1 MALRQNENTLKILKK
16 ELQKEV
22 RKSPTDMDQHR
33 VVDILKQ
40 LSEVPMNKELLSTT
54 KIGKVVNK
62 LRKNASSEEISNLS
76 TNIVTKW
83 KTIALKEISSNSN
96 GGSNSSS
103 SSSTSSKIKV
113 EAEVKASSTQKPAEP
128 TKPTIKFPVYQDKAK
143 YVPESVDRDRIQI
156 ERSSNSKG
164 PVIYW
169 MSRDQRFFDNWA
181 LLHAQE
187 EAKKRDA
194 PLAVVFSLVPKF
206 LQASI
211 RMYGFMLD
219 GLKDVQESC
228 LAHNI
233 PFHLLVGY
241 PQDTLPKFVEKYKIS
256 LIVTDMSPLRTGI
269 EWRNQVCDDLVHTD
283 CGFHIVDA
291 HNICP
296 VWTVSDKVEYG
307 ARTLRIKINKVL
319 DEYLTG
325 FPLVQP
331 QSAELTISVYGK
343 NWKNLLTTNID
354 WEQVKSELEVD
365 RSVREVTWC
374 VGGENAAR
382 QNLNQFLSKR
392 LKDYEKRNDPTIN
405 GLSNMSPWLHFG
417 NIASQRCVLEAKKF
431 SRSNNEAVKSFVE
444 EIVVRKELSDNFC
457 YYNPNGYDKLDGLY
471 PSYDNNS
478 WAQMTLQDHENDR
491 RDYTYTRKQFEAGKT
506 HEKLW
511 NAAQLEMVYFGK
523 MHGFMRMYW
532 AKKILEWSKSP
543 TEALETAIY
552 LNDKYSLDGR
562 DPNGYAGCAWAIA
575 GLHDQGWR
583 ERPVFG
589 KIRYMNHAG
598 CKRKFDVEKYV
609 RNVQKLAK
617 RFAKLK

>member
-1 MALRQNENTLKILKK
+1 M
-16 ELQKEV
+16 
-22 RKSPTDMDQHR
+22 
-33 VVDILKQ
+33 
-40 LSEVPMNKELLSTT
+40 
-54 KIGKVVNK
+54 
-62 LRKNASSEEISNLS
+62 
-76 TNIVTKW
+76 
-83 KTIALKEISSNSN
+83 
-96 GGSNSSS
+96 
-103 SSSTSSKIKV
+103 
-113 EAEVKASSTQKPAEP
+113 
-128 TKPTIKFPVYQDKAK
+128 
-143 YVPESVDRDRIQI
+143 
-156 ERSSNSKG
+156 
-164 PVIYW
+164 
-169 MSRDQRFFDNWA
+169 
-181 LLHAQE
+181 
-187 EAKKRDA
+187 

-228 LAHNI
+228 LEHNI
-233 PFHLLVGY
+233 PFHLLIGY
-241 PQDTLPKFVEKYKIS
+241 PQDTLPKFVEKYKVS
-256 LIVTDMSPLRTGI
+256 LIVTDMSPLRTGV
-269 EWRNQVCDDLVHTD
+269 EWRNQVCDELLHTD
-283 CGFHIVDA
+283 CGFHVVDA

-296 VWTVSDKVEYG
+296 VWTISDKVEYG
-307 ARTLRIKINKVL
+307 ARTLRTKINKVL
-319 DEYLTG
+319 EEYLTG

-331 QSAELTISVYGK
+331 QSSELTVLIYGK

-354 WEQVKSELEVD
+354 WEQVKSSLEVD

-382 QNLNQFLSKR
+382 QNLNQFLSRR
-392 LKDYEKRNDPTIN
+392 LNDYERRNDPTVN

-444 EIVVRKELSDNFC
+444 EIVIRKELSDNFC
-457 YYNPNGYDKLDGLY
+457 YYNPNGYDNLDGLY

-478 WAQMTLQDHENDR
+478 WAQRTLQDHENDR

-543 TEALETAIY
+543 KEALETAIY

-598 CKRKFDVEKYV
+598 CKRKFNVEKYV
-609 RNVQKLAK
+609 GNVQKLVR
-617 RFAKLK
+617 RFAK

>member
-1 MALRQNENTLKILKK
+1 
-16 ELQKEV
+16 
-22 RKSPTDMDQHR
+22 
-33 VVDILKQ
+33 
-40 LSEVPMNKELLSTT
+40 
-54 KIGKVVNK
+54 
-62 LRKNASSEEISNLS
+62 
-76 TNIVTKW
+76 
-83 KTIALKEISSNSN
+83 
-96 GGSNSSS
+96 
-103 SSSTSSKIKV
+103 
-113 EAEVKASSTQKPAEP
+113 
-128 TKPTIKFPVYQDKAK
+128 
-143 YVPESVDRDRIQI
+143 
-156 ERSSNSKG
+156 
-164 PVIYW
+164 
-169 MSRDQRFFDNWA
+169 

-187 EAKKRDA
+187 EAKKRNV
-194 PLAVVFSLVPKF
+194 PLAVVFSLVPTF

-219 GLKDVQESC
+219 GLKDVQQSC
-228 LAHNI
+228 LEHNI
-233 PFHLLVGY
+233 PFHLLTGY
-241 PQDTLPKFVEKYKIS
+241 PQDTVPKFVEKYKIS

-269 EWRNQVCDDLVHTD
+269 EWRNQVCDEISHTD

-296 VWTVSDKVEYG
+296 VWTISNKVEYG
-307 ARTLRIKINKVL
+307 ARTLRVKINKVL

-325 FPLVQP
+325 FPLIQP
-331 QSAELTISVYGK
+331 QSSELTVSVYGK
-343 NWKNLLTTNID
+343 NWKNLLTTGID
-354 WEQVKSELEVD
+354 WEQVKSSLEVD

-382 QNLNQFLSKR
+382 QNLNQFLSRR
-392 LKDYEKRNDPTIN
+392 LNDYERRNDPTVN

-457 YYNPNGYDKLDGLY
+457 YYNPNGYDHLDGLY

-478 WAQMTLQDHENDR
+478 WAQRTLQDHESDR
-491 RDYTYTRKQFEAGKT
+491 RDYTYTRQQFEAGKT

-598 CKRKFDVEKYV
+598 CKRKFNVEKYV
-609 RNVQKLAK
+609 GNVQKLVR